1 MLSILFLSSCVFFG
15 LYMDS
20 SNRYGI
26 ATELGPKLGY
36 GIEISLGTV
45 GILMNLLKIE
55 KNFKSQHEHEYK
67 GKHTVASL
75 ERELQVDEIN
85 INS

>member
-1 MLSILFLSSCVFFG
+1 M
-15 LYMDS
+15 Y
-20 SNRYGI
+20 
-26 ATELGPKLGY
+26 
-36 GIEISLGTV
+36 
-45 GILMNLLKIE
+45 LLKIE

>member
-1 MLSILFLSSCVFFG
+1 M
-15 LYMDS
+15 Y
-20 SNRYGI
+20 
-26 ATELGPKLGY
+26 
-36 GIEISLGTV
+36 
-45 GILMNLLKIE
+45 LLKIE

-85 INS
+85 IDS